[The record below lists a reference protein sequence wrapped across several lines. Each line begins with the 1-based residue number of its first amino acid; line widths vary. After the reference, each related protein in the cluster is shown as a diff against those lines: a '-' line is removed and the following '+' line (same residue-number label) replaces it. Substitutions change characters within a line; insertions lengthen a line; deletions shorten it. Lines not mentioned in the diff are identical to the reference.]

1 MAETETESPTTRA
14 PTIFGSILM
23 VAGSLLYFIDASDGA
38 RNPHWFIFP
47 AIILMGLGALFT
59 LFGRRST

>member
-1 MAETETESPTTRA
+1 MDETRTTRA
-14 PTIFGSILM
+14 PTIFGGILM
-23 VAGSLLYFIDASDGA
+23 AVGALLYFVDAAGGA